1 MLDEHGSVINT
12 LVTSDESLYRGQDME
27 TGHRNSSFF
36 KARSLNPR
44 HECHGTFPHSLNT
57 KSWCVSVY

>member
-27 TGHRNSSFF
+27 IGHRNSSFF
-36 KARSLNPR
+36 NARSLNQR
-44 HECHGTFPHSLNT
+44 HECHGTCPHSLNT
-57 KSWCVSVY
+57 KSCCVSVY